1 MFPLWSRIIIIRV
14 NIFLKKY
21 KSNQLERIK
30 GINAGMLP
38 PCKDVLVQKLAR
50 CNLYVAYL
58 WKHAN
63 EKDPIRSMKPTDHGW
78 KESNGIFV
86 PVWFTG
92 RQMPTILSTTM
103 DPTDISNEEE
113 EDDDDDDDN
122 GDDDDSDDNENDTE
136 DVSDDENDSDND
148 YIA

>member
-1 MFPLWSRIIIIRV
+1 
-14 NIFLKKY
+14 
-21 KSNQLERIK
+21 
-30 GINAGMLP
+30 
-38 PCKDVLVQKLAR
+38 
-50 CNLYVAYL
+50 
-58 WKHAN
+58 
-63 EKDPIRSMKPTDHGW
+63 MKPTDHGW

-92 RQMPTILSTTM
+92 RQMPIILSATM

-113 EDDDDDDDN
+113 EDDDDDDDDD